1 MEQATINKLEELE
14 EGYLRDKA
22 GVADAMAIA
31 LHGGLDRND
40 AFNVCEVLARYSE
53 LLDKT
58 SLAKIEEVEQA
69 TA

>member
-1 MEQATINKLEELE
+1 MDQTTINKLQDLE
-14 EGYLRDKA
+14 EDYLRDKA

-58 SLAKIEEVEQA
+58 SRAEIEEAEQA
-69 TA
+69 KA

>member
-1 MEQATINKLEELE
+1 MEQTTINKLQELE
-14 EGYLRDKA
+14 EDYLRDKA
-22 GVADAMAIA
+22 GIADAMAIA

-58 SLAKIEEVEQA
+58 SRAEMEEVEQA
-69 TA
+69 KA